1 MPEERAN
8 NGKKRKTSRK
18 KTTNAATNLSG
29 LDVPAVQPDSLKSIK
44 IPYVVDEVIREA
56 FTRFYD
62 SASLKQQKIKDLE
75 TLDTIS
81 AEFLKTFII
90 LGYDFNGEKVHIM
103 HAQSPQDKDAL
114 IEHLR
119 TTFLAIING

>member
-1 MPEERAN
+1 MPEESAN